1 MIMQDDII
9 ELPGEYNALNKKIK
23 GNKLELMTHIYNKI
37 LNTTANN
44 IIKSDRISLFK
55 FKNTRLLVIIKKNT
69 INLLYKI

>member
-1 MIMQDDII
+1 MIMQDDK
-9 ELPGEYNALNKKIK
+9 LNYREYNALNKKIK

-55 FKNTRLLVIIKKNT
+55 FKIRDYL
-69 INLLYKI
+69 